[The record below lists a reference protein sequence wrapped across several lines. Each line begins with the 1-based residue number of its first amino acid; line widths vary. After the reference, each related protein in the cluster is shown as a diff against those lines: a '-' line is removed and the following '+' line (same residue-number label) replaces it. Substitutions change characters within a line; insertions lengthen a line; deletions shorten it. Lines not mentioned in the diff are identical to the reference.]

1 MFAKAHLQTALL
13 LVQAYK
19 GEMPFVHYAKQYF
32 SSHKKHGSRDRKQ
45 ILQLCYAYFR
55 MGHAL
60 RDWPA
65 EKRMVTGLF
74 LCSPGPNALLQSL
87 EPARNDQASLPLEKK
102 CELAGCTLTD
112 LTIFPFPGHLS
123 DEIDPLAFSVSHL
136 VQPDLFIRI
145 RPGFEDYVIKK
156 LDRLEIGYS
165 VTEPGSVRLPNGF
178 AVEEH
183 FTLNQQVVVQDLSS
197 QRVGKIMK
205 AAHDYY
211 QIAEEFRIWDCCAAS
226 GGKAI
231 MAKDMFPSALLTVS
245 DIRSSIL
252 ENLRR
257 RFKEA
262 RIYEF
267 ESLVVD
273 LSVATPLIPPQ
284 DLVITD
290 VPCSGSGTWSR
301 NPENLVTFDQ
311 EEISRYAEL
320 QRKIV
325 GNALRKLQPGGL
337 LMYITCSV
345 YREENEENV
354 DFFLSNYP
362 LEIIS
367 CQFIAGYKEKADS
380 MFTAI
385 MKHI

>member
-32 SSHKKHGSRDRKQ
+32 SSNKKHGSRDRKQ
-45 ILQLCYAYFR
+45 ILQLCYAFFR

-60 RDWPA
+60 HEWPP

-74 LCSPGPNALLQSL
+74 LCSSEPNSLLQAL
-87 EPARNDQASLPLEKK
+87 APEWNDHASQPLEKK
-102 CELAGCTLTD
+102 CELTGCAITD
-112 LTIFPFPGHLS
+112 LTIFPFAGHLS
-123 DEIDPLAFSVSHL
+123 DDPDLLAFSVSHL

-145 RPGFEDYVIKK
+145 RPGFEEYVVKK
-156 LDRLEIGYS
+156 LEKLDISYS
-165 VTEPGSVRLPNGF
+165 LPQPGSIRLPNGF

-197 QRVGKIMK
+197 QRVGRIMK

-211 QIAEEFRIWDCCAAS
+211 NTAEEFRIWDCCAAS

-231 MAKDMFPSALLTVS
+231 MAKDMFPSAKLTVS
-245 DIRSSIL
+245 DIRSSIM

-257 RFKEA
+257 RFKDA

-273 LSVATPLIPPQ
+273 LTIATPLIPPQ
-284 DLVITD
+284 DFIIAD

-301 NPENLVTFDQ
+301 NPENLVTF
-311 EEISRYAEL
+311 ELAEISRYSEL
-320 QRKIV
+320 QRKII

-345 YREENEENV
+345 YKEENEMNV
-354 DFFLSNYP
+354 NHFLTNYP
-362 LEIIS
+362 LELLS
-367 CQFIAGYKEKADS
+367 LQFISGYEEKADS
-380 MFTAI
+380 MFAAI
-385 MKHI
+385 MKHV

>member
-32 SSHKKHGSRDRKQ
+32 SSHKKHGSRDRRQ

-55 MGHAL
+55 MGQAL
-60 RDWPA
+60 PEWPA
-65 EKRMVTGLF
+65 EKRMLTGLF
-74 LCSPGPNALLQSL
+74 FCSTEPNALLQAL
-87 EPARNDQASLPLEKK
+87 EPEWNEQASMPLEMK
-102 CELAGCTLTD
+102 CELAGCTIAD
-112 LTIFPFPGHLS
+112 LTIFPFPGQMS
-123 DEIDPLAFSVSHL
+123 DEPDQLAFAVSHL

-145 RPGFEDYVIKK
+145 RPGFEEYVFKK
-156 LDRLEIGYS
+156 LDKLGISYS
-165 VTEPGSVRLPNGF
+165 IPEPGSVRLPNGIS
-178 AVEEH
+178 VEEH
-183 FTLNQQVVVQDLSS
+183 FTLNQQVVIQDLSS
-197 QRVGKIMK
+197 QRVGRIMR

-211 QIAEEFRIWDCCAAS
+211 QMAEEFRIWDCCAAS

-262 RIYEF
+262 RIFEF

-273 LSVATPLIPPQ
+273 LSVATPLIPRQ
-284 DLVITD
+284 DLIIAD

-301 NPENLVTFDQ
+301 NPENLVTF
-311 EEISRYAEL
+311 EKAEIFRYAEL
-320 QRKIV
+320 QRKII
-325 GNALRKLQPGGL
+325 GNAIRKLQPGGL
-337 LMYITCSV
+337 LLYITCSV
-345 YREENEENV
+345 YKEENEENV
-354 DFFLSNYP
+354 NHFLGNYP
-362 LEIIS
+362 LELIS
-367 CQFIAGYKEKADS
+367 RQFISGYTEKADS
-380 MFTAI
+380 MFAAI